1 MKVKYLLYILI
12 TVISISCHQEYEHK
26 TVICIPVYGQSLA
39 LGEEAIRI
47 TDFDSLANY
56 AHGRIVTERMD
67 HQFGFFDINESKQW
81 VKRMINYDKRSFE
94 LTIYSMAEMLA
105 DSLGEDTL
113 ICIFPGGQG
122 TSMISHLGKGSLPY
136 TKFLNDIERANN
148 AAKERGWDFKMPA
161 LCWMQGES
169 DIEEYPNTNYQ
180 QLLLQFAKDINND
193 VKCITGQVDDIEI
206 ICYQTNSV
214 SRAKN
219 FDPLAYECHETA
231 VPQTQMELVRDN
243 PMFHASGPTYPYDF
257 VREAIHI
264 DANGQQRHGSLVATA
279 VLDILKCRQQ
289 LRGLL
294 VTGAE
299 CNDNEITVNFNIPCP
314 TLTFDTIHVR
324 KAKNYGFSVITPN
337 NQDIAQQLFIKDDKV
352 HIICSESAKNSRL
365 RYAVNGENGKSGR
378 LNGPRGNLRDAAGNW
393 CWQFDILLS
402 E

>member
-1 MKVKYLLYILI
+1 MKAKQLLFILI
-12 TVISISCHQEYEHK
+12 TAVFMSCHQEYKHK

-47 TDFDSLANY
+47 TNFDSLANY

-67 HQFGFFDINESKQW
+67 HQFGFFDINQSMQW
-81 VKRMINYDKRSFE
+81 IKRMTSYDKRSFE

-105 DSLGEDTL
+105 DSLGKDTL

-122 TSMISHLGKGSLPY
+122 TTMISQLGKGSLPY
-136 TKFLNDIERANN
+136 VKFLNDIESAYH
-148 AAKERGWDFKMPA
+148 AAKERGWDLKMPA

-180 QLLLQFAKDINND
+180 ELLTQFSKDINND
-193 VKCITGQVDDIEI
+193 VKCITGQAEDVEI

-214 SRAKN
+214 SRAKDFN
-219 FDPLAYECHETA
+219 PLAYDCPETA

-243 PMFHASGPTYPYDF
+243 PLFHASGPTYPYNF
-257 VREAIHI
+257 AREAIHI
-264 DANGQQRHGSLVATA
+264 DANGQQQHGLLVASA
-279 VLDILKCRQQ
+279 VLDILRNRQQ

-294 VTGAE
+294 VTGTE
-299 CNDNEITVNFNIPCP
+299 CQNNEITINFNTPCSP
-314 TLTFDTIHVR
+314 LTFDTIHIK

-337 NQDIAQQLFIKDDKV
+337 NKDIALQLFIKDNKV
-352 HIICSESAKNSRL
+352 HIACSDSVKNCKL
-365 RYAVNGENGKSGR
+365 RYAVNGEKGKSGR
-378 LNGPRGNLRDAAGNW
+378 QNGPRGNLRDSAGNW